1 VRFLTLCGTKPISEF
16 LPYKFLWP
24 SDEKWLED
32 IMRYERYDLLK
43 PKTSHDLTD
52 EETTVINKQL
62 ESSSVETGVKLF

>member
-1 VRFLTLCGTKPISEF
+1 MSTKPISEF

-24 SDEKWLED
+24 SDEKWLEA

-52 EETTVINKQL
+52 EETTIINKQL